1 MRHEGNLIITAEN
14 AAQYAALVEVTGWLD
29 VREGATLT
37 APALVEVTGGLYVSE
52 GATLTAP
59 NLKR

>member
-1 MRHEGNLIITAEN
+1 MRHVGNLVITAEN
-14 AAQYAALVEVTGWLD
+14 AAQYEALVEVKGWLD

-37 APALVEVTGGLYVSE
+37 APALAKTGGLYVSE

>member
-1 MRHEGNLIITAEN
+1 MRHVGNLVITAEN
-14 AAQYAALVEVTGWLD
+14 AAQYEALVEVNGGLDVREGATLTAPALVEVTGWLD

-37 APALVEVTGGLYVSE
+37 AP
-52 GATLTAP
+52 

>member
-1 MRHEGNLIITAEN
+1 MRHVGNLVITAEN
-14 AAQYAALVEVTGWLD
+14 AAQYEALVDVTGWLYVSEGATLTAPALVEVKGWLD

-37 APALVEVTGGLYVSE
+37 AP
-52 GATLTAP
+52 

>member
-1 MRHEGNLIITAEN
+1 MKHSGDLIITTEN
-14 AAQYAALVEVTGWLD
+14 AAQYEALVEVTGWLY

-37 APALVEVTGGLYVSE
+37 APALAKTGWLDVNK

-59 NLKR
+59 ALNR